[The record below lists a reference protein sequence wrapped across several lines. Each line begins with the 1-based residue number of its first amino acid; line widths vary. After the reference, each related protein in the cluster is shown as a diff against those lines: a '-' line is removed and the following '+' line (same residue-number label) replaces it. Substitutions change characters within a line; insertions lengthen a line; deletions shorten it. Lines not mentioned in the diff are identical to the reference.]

1 MKLTHKIIKL
11 LFSLCVILIAQNVFG
26 QREIQSYEDMFTY
39 DYALKYCLNLPII
52 EEFPDYWFLENF
64 KAPAGIKS
72 IEMYPYDDRVISK
85 RYPTGTFKIK
95 EQYIST
101 KDFKVIH
108 IYDPKNG
115 FLKKTLLFPLN
126 ESIKNNDSILYK
138 TYNYKIDEKHILI
151 DVSYPNSED
160 MQAQY
165 LYKKKTNN
173 LVHIINNKRDTVY
186 FSYKNTDIENFDLT
200 VMEIKSTN
208 IHYQITDSIFK
219 NNSENYLNYTH
230 SQEFYNNS
238 NNGSTWLLTR
248 KLHVNSKYVSSSK
261 TEWND
266 DLISLNIET
275 EYYRQDIKLKFAS
288 NKTINNIKIE
298 RNPVLNW
305 GNNYLRI
312 KKYLGL
318 WYNEVKTYS
327 PTSDMSFSLIKKSQK
342 MWQSY
347 MYGLKKTNSERSTKT
362 GRIKI
367 KKGNIYQNHE
377 PLIIYN

>member
-11 LFSLCVILIAQNVFG
+11 LFSLCVILIGQNVFG
-26 QREIQSYEDMFTY
+26 QREIQPYEDMFTY

-52 EEFPDYWFLENF
+52 EEFPDYWFIENF

-85 RYPTGTFKIK
+85 RYPSGTYKIK
-95 EQYIST
+95 EKYIST
-101 KDFKVIH
+101 QDFKVIH

-126 ESIKNNDSILYK
+126 KSIKNNDSILYK

-160 MQAQY
+160 MHAQY
-165 LYKKKTNN
+165 LYKKETNN
-173 LVHIINNKRDTVY
+173 LVHLINNKRDTIY
-186 FSYKNTDIENFDLT
+186 FSYKNTDIENFDLA
-200 VMEIKSTN
+200 VMEIKSKN

-219 NNSENYLNYTH
+219 NNSENHLNFTH
-230 SQEFYNNS
+230 SQEFYNN
-238 NNGSTWLLTR
+238 NGSTLLLTS
-248 KLHVNSKYVSSSK
+248 KLNVNSKYVSSSK

-275 EYYRQDIKLKFAS
+275 EYYRQDIKLTFAS

-312 KKYLGL
+312 KKLFGL
-318 WYNEVKTYS
+318 WYKEVKTYS

-347 MYGLKKTNSERSTKT
+347 MYGLKKINSERSTKT
-362 GRIKI
+362 GKIKI
-367 KKGNIYQNHE
+367 KEGNIYQNNE